1 MVTMVTIE
9 DILKIDN
16 CTLNFFDHYKKDHP
30 TGKTLYWGE
39 LNPVY
44 SPRKDGKITLD
55 IVKDRMTDPELK
67 DNDLYLVS
75 SYLQYGDYDNSCMI
89 ERSNYKIFMESYKEE
104 TGVFDIS
111 GGYGSTGIAISVKW
125 LLDPVNEEKADE
137 IMELLNGLNDYPCLN
152 DEDMSKMEYDAFYE
166 ALKDYGISD
175 TCTALAKKYGID
187 VTDYDSAKLEELIL
201 DIDRNGNQIFI
212 IESGGSCYIDIDD
225 MIVPKITREQF
236 ISALTDYEV
245 IQ

>member
-9 DILKIDN
+9 EILDIGN
-16 CTLNFFDHYKKDHP
+16 CTLNFFDHYKEDHP
-30 TGKTLYWGE
+30 TGKTIYWGE
-39 LNPVY
+39 LNPIEKVT
-44 SPRKDGKITLD
+44 KD
-55 IVKDRMTDPELK
+55 IVIDRLNNPEWK
-67 DNDLYLVS
+67 DNDLYLICK
-75 SYLQYGDYDNSCMI
+75 YMQYGDYDNSCMV

-137 IMELLNGLNDYPCLN
+137 IMELLNGLNDYPCLD
-152 DEDMSKMEYDAFYE
+152 DEDMSNMEYDAFYE

-187 VTDYDSAKLEELIL
+187 VTDYDSEKLEELIL
-201 DIDRNGNQIFI
+201 DIDRNGNPIFI
-212 IESGGSCYIDIDD
+212 IESGGNCYIDIDD
-225 MIVPKITREQF
+225 MVVPKITRDQF
-236 ISALTDYEV
+236 ISVLTKYEV
-245 IQ
+245 I